1 MRLRIYSAD
10 GTPQWGPNTPAS
22 TGSSRLGGELVVGAH
37 GWVEQGRINARA
49 AKARETAKKV
59 EAPA

>member
-1 MRLRIYSAD
+1 MRVRTGHGPD
-10 GTPQWGPNTPAS
+10 DWTPSIPAS

-49 AKARETAKKV
+49 AKARETAKKAEV
-59 EAPA
+59 PA